1 MTLKSLATGAAALA
15 VLGLAACQSPTAP
28 ATGGPSAACRPDAAQ
43 ALVGMDAISDAEARR
58 LTGASLVRQ
67 IQPGQAVTMDF
78 RQERV
83 TIETD
88 TKTGKIVRAS
98 CG

>member
-1 MTLKSLATGAAALA
+1 MKPTSLAAGAAAL
-15 VLGLAACQSPTAP
+15 LCMGLAACQSPAQPAP
-28 ATGGPSAACRPDAAQ
+28 GGPASLCRPDAAQ
-43 ALVGMDAISDAEARR
+43 ALVGKPAVSDADARR
-58 LTGASLVRQ
+58 LTGATLVRQ

-88 TKTGKIVRAS
+88 TKTGKIVRAT

>member
-1 MTLKSLATGAAALA
+1 MKMKSLATGAAVLA
-15 VLGLAACQSPTAP
+15 TLGLAACQSPTP
-28 ATGGPSAACRPDAAQ
+28 PTSGGPAGACRPDAAQ
-43 ALVGMDAISDAEARR
+43 ALVGKAAVSDAEARR
-58 LTGASLVRQ
+58 LTGATLVRQ

-88 TKTGKIVRAS
+88 TKTGQIVRAA

>member
-1 MTLKSLATGAAALA
+1 MKLKSLAITAAVLGA
-15 VLGLAACQSPTAP
+15 LGLAACQTPTPSAP
-28 ATGGPSAACRPDAAQ
+28 GGPAGACRPDAAQ
-43 ALVGMDAISDAEARR
+43 ALVGKPAISDAEARR
-58 LTGASLVRQ
+58 LTGATLVRQ

-88 TKTGKIVRAS
+88 TKSGKIVRAS

>member
-1 MTLKSLATGAAALA
+1 MTLKPLAIGAAVLAT
-15 VLGLAACQSPTAP
+15 LGLAACQSPTPP
-28 ATGGPSAACRPDAAQ
+28 AAGPNAACRPEAAQ
-43 ALVGMDAISDAEARR
+43 ALVGQSAISDAEARR

-83 TIETD
+83 TVETD
-88 TKTGKIVRAS
+88 TRTGKIVRAS

>member
-1 MTLKSLATGAAALA
+1 MKPTSLATGVAAMLC
-15 VLGLAACQSPTAP
+15 LGLAACQSPAQP
-28 ATGGPSAACRPDAAQ
+28 ALGSPNSMCRPDAAK
-43 ALVGMDAISDAEARR
+43 ALVGKAAVSDAEARR
-58 LTGASLVRQ
+58 LTGATLVRQ
-67 IQPGQAVTMDF
+67 IQPGQAVTMDY

-88 TKTGKIVRAS
+88 TKTGKIVRAA

>member
-1 MTLKSLATGAAALA
+1 MNLKSRGIGAT
-15 VLGLAACQSPTAP
+15 VLVTLTLAACQSPPPPVA
-28 ATGGPSAACRPDAAQ
+28 GGPAGACRPEAAQ
-43 ALVGMDAISDAEARR
+43 ALAGQDRVGDEQARR
-58 LTGASLVRQ
+58 LTGAGLVRQ
-67 IQPGQAVTMDF
+67 IAPGQPVTMDF

-88 TKTGKIVRAS
+88 PKTGKIVRAF

>member
-1 MTLKSLATGAAALA
+1 MTPQTFAIGAAVLATLS
-15 VLGLAACQSPTAP
+15 LAACQSPAP
-28 ATGGPSAACRPDAAQ
+28 AAPGGPPAACRPEAAQ
-43 ALVGMDAISDAEARR
+43 ALAGKGALSDTEARR

-67 IQPGQAVTMDF
+67 IQPGQPVTMDF

-88 TKTGKIVRAS
+88 ARTGKIVRAS

>member
-1 MTLKSLATGAAALA
+1 MKLKSLATAAA
-15 VLGLAACQSPTAP
+15 VLGLAACQTPTPPAP
-28 ATGGPSAACRPDAAQ
+28 GGPVGACRPDAAQ
-43 ALVGMDAISDAEARR
+43 ALVGKNAVSDAEARK
-58 LTGASLVRQ
+58 LTGATLVRQ

-88 TKTGKIVRAS
+88 TKTGKIVRAA

>member
-1 MTLKSLATGAAALA
+1 MKMKSLAIGAAVLA
-15 VLGLAACQSPTAP
+15 TLGLAACQSPTPPTSA
-28 ATGGPSAACRPDAAQ
+28 GPPGACRPDAAQ
-43 ALVGMDAISDAEARR
+43 ALVGKAAVSDAEARR
-58 LTGASLVRQ
+58 LTGATLVRQ
-67 IQPGQAVTMDF
+67 IQPGQAVTMDY

-88 TKTGKIVRAS
+88 TKTGKIVRAA

>member
-1 MTLKSLATGAAALA
+1 MKTTSLATGAAALLS
-15 VLGLAACQSPTAP
+15 LGLAAYQSPAQPTP
-28 ATGGPSAACRPDAAQ
+28 GGPAGACRPDAAQ
-43 ALVGMDAISDAEARR
+43 ALVGRPAVSDAEARR
-58 LTGASLVRQ
+58 LTGATLVRQ

-88 TKTGKIVRAS
+88 TKTGQIVRAA